1 MTPEELSS
9 QIEKRDFDYYLAKM
23 LSEVP
28 DDIDKRQGSIIYDA
42 LAPAAELMALQSLN
56 LSNIVKETYIKTADN
71 EFLDYRAV
79 EHGTSRQLATA
90 AQVKAKFLDSKG
102 NSIDNVE
109 VGDRFASLGDNPIFY
124 KVKAIND
131 DLTGILEAEENG
143 TRPNG
148 YLGQI
153 LPVTPNDILS
163 WAEIVEVTIPA
174 KDNESDDHL
183 RNRLLSNDSWI
194 AYGGNIADYL
204 DMLSKISS
212 VGSAQVYPVWNGG
225 GTVKLVILDNDLM
238 PASSE
243 LLTQVK
249 NEIDPPD
256 SEGLGYGLTP
266 IDHTVTVVAPE
277 PVTVD
282 ISTKIEVDTQV
293 DIEALEPKILSAIE
307 DYFKLRRVTWSQINK
322 VTGRGYAL
330 TIYRSQILAAI
341 MKVDGVVNATIP
353 TLNDVDDD
361 IALTFNNELSQLPV
375 VGEVNL
381 NG

>member
-1 MTPEELSS
+1 MTPEELSK
-9 QIEKRDFDYYLAKM
+9 QIESRDFHYYLKQM
-23 LSEVP
+23 LDRVP
-28 DDIDKRQGSIIYDA
+28 DDIDKRQGAIIYDA
-42 LAPAAELMALQSLN
+42 TAPAAEVMALQSLS
-56 LSNIVKETYIKTADN
+56 LSNLVKETYIKTADN
-71 EFLDYRAV
+71 EFLDYRAI
-79 EHGTSRQLATA
+79 EHGTSRQLATS

-102 NSIDNVE
+102 NPIDNVE
-109 VGDRFASLGDNPIFY
+109 GGDRFASLGDNPVFY
-124 KVKAIND
+124 KVKSIND
-131 DLTGILEAEENG
+131 DLTGILEAEETG

-163 WAEIVEVTIPA
+163 WAEIIEVVIPA
-174 KDNESDDHL
+174 KDDESDDHL

-238 PASSE
+238 PASVE

-256 SEGLGYGLTP
+256 ESGLGYGLAP

-282 ISTKIEVDTQV
+282 ISTKVEVDTQV
-293 DIEALEPKILSAIE
+293 DIETLKPKILAVIE
-307 DYFKLRRVTWSQINK
+307 DYFKLRRVAWSQINK
-322 VTGRGYAL
+322 TTGRGYAL

-353 TLNDVDDD
+353 MLNGADDD
-361 IALTFNNELSQLPV
+361 IALKFTNEVSQFPI

>member
-1 MTPEELSS
+1 MTPEELSK
-9 QIEKRDFDYYLAKM
+9 QVEARDFQYYLKQM
-23 LSEVP
+23 LDRVP
-28 DDIDKRQGSIIYDA
+28 DDIDKRQGAIIYDA
-42 LAPAAELMALQSLN
+42 ISPAAEVMALQSLN
-56 LSNIVKETYIKTADN
+56 LSNIVKETYVKTADN

-79 EHGTSRQLATA
+79 EHGTSRQLATS

-124 KVKAIND
+124 KVKSIND
-131 DLTGILEAEENG
+131 DLTGILEAEETG
-143 TRPNG
+143 TRPSG
-148 YLGQI
+148 YLGQV

-163 WAEIVEVTIPA
+163 WAEIIEVTIPA
-174 KDNESDDHL
+174 KDDESDDHL

-212 VGSAQVYPVWNGG
+212 VGSAQVYPVWQGG

-238 PASSE
+238 PASVE

-256 SEGLGYGLTP
+256 SPGLGYGLAP

-277 PVTVD
+277 PITVD
-282 ISTKIEVDTQV
+282 ISTNVEVDTQV
-293 DIEALEPKILSAIE
+293 DIETLKPKILAAIE
-307 DYFKLRRVTWSQINK
+307 DYFKLRRVAWSQINK
-322 VTGRGYAL
+322 TTGRGYEL

-341 MKVDGVVNATIP
+341 MKVTGVVNATIP

-361 IALTFNNELSQLPV
+361 IALKFTNELSQLPV

>member
-1 MTPEELSS
+1 MTPEELATN
-9 QIEKRDFDYYLAKM
+9 IEKRNFEYYLSQMMEK
-23 LSEVP
+23 VP
-28 DDIDKRQGSIIYDA
+28 DDIDKRQGAIIYDA
-42 LAPAAELMALQSLN
+42 LAPAAMVMAQQSLS
-56 LSNIVKETYIKTADN
+56 LSNIVRETYVKTADN

-79 EHGTSRQLATA
+79 EHGTSRQLATYTQA
-90 AQVKAKFLDSKG
+90 KARFLDDK
-102 NSIDNVE
+102 NNLIDNVE

-124 KVKAIND
+124 KVIKIND
-131 DLTGILEAEENG
+131 DLTGILEAEEVG

-174 KDNESDDHL
+174 KDNETDDHL
-183 RNRLLSNDSWI
+183 RNRLLSTDSWI

-204 DMLSKISS
+204 DMLSKISA

-225 GTVKLVILDNDLM
+225 GTVKLVILDNDLL

-256 SEGLGYGLTP
+256 SEGLGYGLAS

-277 PVTVD
+277 PITID
-282 ISTKIEVDTQV
+282 ISTKIEVDVQR
-293 DIEALEPKILSAIE
+293 DIEVLQPKILGAID
-307 DYFKLRRVTWSQINK
+307 DYFHLKRVAWSELNK
-322 VTGRGYAL
+322 STGRGYAL
-330 TIYRSQILAAI
+330 TIYRSQILSAI
-341 MKVDGVVNATIP
+341 MKVDGVVNAKIP
-353 TLNDVDDD
+353 TLNGVDDD
-361 IALTFNNELSQLPV
+361 IALTFNNDLSQLPV
-375 VGEVNL
+375 VGKVNL

>member
-1 MTPEELSS
+1 MTPEDLSNK
-9 QIEKRDFDYYLAKM
+9 IEKQNFEFYLTQMMAK
-23 LSEVP
+23 VP

-42 LAPAAELMALQSLN
+42 LAPAAMVMAQQSLS
-56 LSNIVKETYIKTADN
+56 LSNIVRETYIKTADS

-109 VGDRFASLGDNPIFY
+109 IGDRFASLGDTPVFY
-124 KVKAIND
+124 KVIKIND
-131 DLTGILEAEENG
+131 DLTGMLETEEVG

-153 LPVTPNDILS
+153 LPVTPNDVLS
-163 WAEIVEVTIPA
+163 WAEIIEVSIPA
-174 KDNESDDHL
+174 KDNETDDHL
-183 RNRLLSNDSWI
+183 RNRLLSTDSWI

-204 DMLSKISS
+204 DMISKISA

-238 PASSE
+238 PASPE
-243 LLTQVK
+243 LLTKVK
-249 NEIDPPD
+249 NEVDPPD
-256 SEGLGYGLTP
+256 SEGLGYGLAP
-266 IDHTVTVVAPE
+266 IDHVVTVMAPE
-277 PVTVD
+277 PVEID
-282 ISTKIEVDTQV
+282 ISTKVEVDVQRDIEV
-293 DIEALEPKILSAIE
+293 LKPKILDAIN
-307 DYFKLRRVTWSQINK
+307 DYFYLKHVAWSVLNK
-322 VTGRGYAL
+322 STGRGYAL
-330 TIYRSQILAAI
+330 TIYRSQVLNAI
-341 MKVDGVVNATIP
+341 MKVDGVVNVSIP
-353 TLNDVDDD
+353 LLNGEDDD
-361 IALTFNNELSQLPV
+361 IALRFTNELSQLPI

>member
-124 KVKAIND
+124 KVKTIND
-131 DLTGILEAEENG
+131 DLTGILEAEETG
-143 TRPNG
+143 TRSNG

-163 WAEIVEVTIPA
+163 WAEIIEVSIPA

-204 DMLSKISS
+204 DMLSKIPA
-212 VGSAQVYPVWNGG
+212 VGSAQVYPVWQGG
-225 GTVKLVILDNDLM
+225 GTVKLVILNNDLM
-238 PASSE
+238 SASSE
-243 LLTQVK
+243 LLTKVK

-256 SEGLGYGLTP
+256 SEALGYGLAP
-266 IDHTVTVVAPE
+266 IDHKVTVTTSETVS
-277 PVTVD
+277 VD
-282 ISTKIEVDTQV
+282 ISTKVEVDVQR
-293 DIEALEPKILSAIE
+293 DIETLKPKIMAAVE
-307 DYFKLRRVTWSQINK
+307 DYFHLKRVTWGELNK
-322 VTGRGYAL
+322 STGRGYAL
-330 TIYRSQILAAI
+330 TIYRSQILSAI
-341 MKVDGVVNATIP
+341 MKVDGVVNASIP
-353 TLNDVDDD
+353 SLNGIDDD
-361 IALTFNNELSQLPV
+361 ISLTFNNDLSQLPI

>member
-1 MTPEELSS
+1 MTPEDLASK
-9 QIEKRDFDYYLAKM
+9 IEKQNFEFYLSQMMAK
-23 LSEVP
+23 VP

-42 LAPAAELMALQSLN
+42 LAPAAMIMAQQSLS
-56 LSNIVKETYIKTADN
+56 LSNIVRETYIKTADN

-90 AQVKAKFLDSKG
+90 TQAKAKFLDNG
-102 NSIDNVE
+102 GQPIDNVE
-109 VGDRFASLGDNPIFY
+109 VGDRFASLGDAPIFY
-124 KVKAIND
+124 KVIKIND
-131 DLTGILEAEENG
+131 DLTGMLEAEEVG

-153 LPVTPNDILS
+153 LPVTPNDVLS
-163 WAEIVEVTIPA
+163 WAEIVEVSIPA
-174 KDNESDDHL
+174 KDNETDEHL
-183 RNRLLSNDSWI
+183 RNRLLSTDSWI

-204 DMLSKISS
+204 DMVSKISA

-225 GTVKLVILDNDLM
+225 GTVKLVILDNDLL

-256 SEGLGYGLTP
+256 SEGLGYGLAP

-277 PVTVD
+277 SITID
-282 ISTKIEVDTQV
+282 ISTNVEVDVQRDIEVLQ
-293 DIEALEPKILSAIE
+293 PKIMSAIE
-307 DYFKLRRVTWSQINK
+307 DYFYLKRIAWSELNK
-322 VTGRGYAL
+322 STGRGYAL
-330 TIYRSQILAAI
+330 TIYRSQILSAI
-341 MKVDGVVNATIP
+341 MKVDGVVNVKIP
-353 TLNDVDDD
+353 TLNGVDDD
-361 IALTFNNELSQLPV
+361 IALTFNNDLSQLPV

>member
-1 MTPEELSS
+1 MTPEELATN
-9 QIEKRDFDYYLAKM
+9 IEKRNFEYYLSQMMEK
-23 LSEVP
+23 VP
-28 DDIDKRQGSIIYDA
+28 DDIDKRQGAIIYDA
-42 LAPAAELMALQSLN
+42 LAPAAMVMAQQSLS
-56 LSNIVKETYIKTADN
+56 LSNIVRETYVKTADN

-79 EHGTSRQLATA
+79 EHGTSRQLATYTQA
-90 AQVKAKFLDSKG
+90 KARFLDDK
-102 NSIDNVE
+102 NNLIDNVE

-124 KVKAIND
+124 KVIKIND
-131 DLTGILEAEENG
+131 DLTGILEAEEVG

-174 KDNESDDHL
+174 KDNETDDHL
-183 RNRLLSNDSWI
+183 RNRLLSTDSWI

-204 DMLSKISS
+204 DMLSKISA

-225 GTVKLVILDNDLM
+225 GTVKLVILDNDLL

-256 SEGLGYGLTP
+256 SEGLGYGLAS

-277 PVTVD
+277 PITID
-282 ISTKIEVDTQV
+282 ISTKIEVDVQR
-293 DIEALEPKILSAIE
+293 DIEVLQPKILGAID
-307 DYFKLRRVTWSQINK
+307 DYFHLKRVAWSELNK
-322 VTGRGYAL
+322 STGRGYAL
-330 TIYRSQILAAI
+330 TIYRSQILSTI
-341 MKVDGVVNATIP
+341 MKVDGVVNAKIP
-353 TLNDVDDD
+353 TLNGVDDD
-361 IALTFNNELSQLPV
+361 IALTFNNDLSQLPV

>member
-1 MTPEELSS
+1 MTPEDLASK
-9 QIEKRDFDYYLAKM
+9 IEKQNFEFYLSRMMAK
-23 LSEVP
+23 VP

-42 LAPAAELMALQSLN
+42 LAPAAMVMAQQSLK

-79 EHGTSRQLATA
+79 EHGTTRQMATS
-90 AQVKAKFLDSKG
+90 AQVKAEFLDSKG
-102 NSIDNVE
+102 NPINNVE
-109 VGDRFASLGDNPIFY
+109 IGDRFASLGDNPVFY
-124 KVKAIND
+124 RVTKIND
-131 DLTGILEAEENG
+131 DLTGILEAEEVG

-163 WAEIVEVTIPA
+163 WAEITEVSIPA
-174 KDNESDDHL
+174 KDNETDEHL
-183 RNRLLSNDSWI
+183 RNRLLSTDSWI

-204 DMLSKISS
+204 DMLSKISA

-238 PASSE
+238 PATE
-243 LLTQVK
+243 TLLKQVK
-249 NEIDPPD
+249 EDIDPID
-256 SEGLGYGLTP
+256 SESLGYGLAP
-266 IDHTVTVVAPE
+266 IDHNVTVVAPE
-277 PVTVD
+277 PVKID
-282 ISTKIEVDTQV
+282 ISTKIEVDTQMNI
-293 DIEALEPKILSAIE
+293 DTLEPKILEAIE
-307 DYFKLRRVTWSQINK
+307 DYFKLRRVAWSSINK

-330 TIYRSQILAAI
+330 TIYRSQILSSI
-341 MKVDGVVNATIP
+341 MKVDGVVNASIP
-353 TLNDVDDD
+353 KLNGVDDD
-361 IALTFNNELSQLPV
+361 IALIFNDDLSQLPV

>member
-9 QIEKRDFDYYLAKM
+9 RIEKRDFDYYLAKM

-42 LAPAAELMALQSLN
+42 LSPAAELMALQSLS

-131 DLTGILEAEENG
+131 DLTGILEAEEHG

-225 GTVKLVILDNDLM
+225 GTIKLVILDNDLM
-238 PASSE
+238 PASLE

-249 NEIDPPD
+249 NEIDPSD
-256 SEGLGYGLTP
+256 SEGRGYGLAP

-282 ISTKIEVDTQV
+282 ISTKVEVDTQV
-293 DIEALEPKILSAIE
+293 NIETLEPKILSAIE
-307 DYFKLRRVTWSQINK
+307 DYFKLRRVAWSQINK

-341 MKVDGVVNATIP
+341 MKVDGVVNTTIP

-375 VGEVNL
+375 LGEVNL

>member
-1 MTPEELSS
+1 MTPEELSK
-9 QIEKRDFDYYLAKM
+9 QIEARDFHYYLKQM
-23 LSEVP
+23 LDRVP
-28 DDIDKRQGSIIYDA
+28 DDVDKRQGAIIYDA
-42 LAPAAELMALQSLN
+42 TAPAAEVMALQSLS
-56 LSNIVKETYIKTADN
+56 LSNLVKETYIKTADN

-79 EHGTSRQLATA
+79 EHGTSRQLATS

-102 NSIDNVE
+102 NPIDNVE

-124 KVKAIND
+124 KIISFND
-131 DLTGILEAEENG
+131 DLTGILEAEETG

-163 WAEIVEVTIPA
+163 WAEIIEVVIPA
-174 KDNESDDHL
+174 KDDESDDHL

-204 DMLSKISS
+204 DMLSKIPS

-225 GTVKLVILDNDLM
+225 GTVKLVILDNELM
-238 PASSE
+238 PASVE

-256 SEGLGYGLTP
+256 SPGLGYGLAP
-266 IDHTVTVVAPE
+266 IDHKVTVVSPE

-282 ISTKIEVDTQV
+282 ISTKVEVDTQV
-293 DIEALEPKILSAIE
+293 DIETLKPKILAAIE
-307 DYFKLRRVTWSQINK
+307 DYFKLRRVAWSQINK
-322 VTGRGYAL
+322 TTGRGYAL

-341 MKVDGVVNATIP
+341 MKVTGVVNATIP
-353 TLNDVDDD
+353 ILNGEDDD
-361 IALTFNNELSQLPV
+361 IALKFNNDLSQLPV
-375 VGEVNL
+375 IGEVNL